1 MDQFKGMPGGEALH
15 ESTQAHGGSAQP
27 NPLVRLDPGLF
38 FWTIATFLVVCFVL
52 AKFAWK
58 PLLIALKDRE
68 DTIRESLENAEKA
81 KIELQNLESES
92 EEIIRKA
99 RSEAQEIHIEAKSA
113 AEKVRNELMS
123 RASEDVQKIKEDA
136 DKQIKVEKDKAIS
149 EIREEVVNLSILVAE
164 KIIQKNLSN
173 EENQILINES
183 LKNLK
188 EYEA

>member
-1 MDQFKGMPGGEALH
+1 MVLLLQVNGQKSLKQSKINKKYEVV
-15 ESTQAHGGSAQP
+15 S
-27 NPLVRLDPGLF
+27 LF
-38 FWTIATFLVVCFVL
+38 V
-52 AKFAWK
+52 
-58 PLLIALKDRE
+58 
-68 DTIRESLENAEKA
+68 EK
-81 KIELQNLESES
+81 
-92 EEIIRKA
+92 
-99 RSEAQEIHIEAKSA
+99 
-113 AEKVRNELMS
+113 
-123 RASEDVQKIKEDA
+123 DVQKIKEDA

>member
-1 MDQFKGMPGGEALH
+1 
-15 ESTQAHGGSAQP
+15 
-27 NPLVRLDPGLF
+27 
-38 FWTIATFLVVCFVL
+38 
-52 AKFAWK
+52 
-58 PLLIALKDRE
+58 
-68 DTIRESLENAEKA
+68 
-81 KIELQNLESES
+81 
-92 EEIIRKA
+92 
-99 RSEAQEIHIEAKSA
+99 
-113 AEKVRNELMS
+113 MS